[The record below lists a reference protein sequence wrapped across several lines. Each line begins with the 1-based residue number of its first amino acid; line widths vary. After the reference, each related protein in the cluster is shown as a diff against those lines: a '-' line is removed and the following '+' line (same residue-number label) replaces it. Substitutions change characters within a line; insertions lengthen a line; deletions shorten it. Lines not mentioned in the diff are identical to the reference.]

1 MPVGSSSVDCIGCFV
16 DRFECNAADV
26 NCYCCCSMVGVI
38 GAVWDGFAV
47 GDVFEYGF
55 GNAEDVEHVV

>member
-1 MPVGSSSVDCIGCFV
+1 
-16 DRFECNAADV
+16 
-26 NCYCCCSMVGVI
+26 VI